1 MTTPRLTRSS
11 APRRTALALAAML
24 LVGCAAA
31 SADEPTLLAA
41 DEAVTILAEDDVE
54 VIDVRT
60 PEEYEEGHVIGAQLI
75 DFQSDDF
82 QQQIDELERD
92 QAYVLYCR
100 TGNRS
105 GQAAELMHELGFTDV
120 YDAGAYVDLA
130 EEGAPVSS

>member
-41 DEAVTILAEDDVE
+41 DEAVAVLAEDDVE